1 MGLSPRRASLTKRKP
16 DPHSTA
22 RRQRRSR
29 LARLIGQSFV
39 GSGQGAAGCLEL
51 LVQVDNLTNIRMPAH
66 QHSV

>member
-1 MGLSPRRASLTKRKP
+1 LTNRNP
-16 DPHSTA
+16 DPHRTA

-51 LVQVDNLTNIRMPAH
+51 LVQVDNLSNIRMPAH

>member
-1 MGLSPRRASLTKRKP
+1 MTNRNP

-22 RRQRRSR
+22 RRPRRSR

-39 GSGQGAAGCLEL
+39 GSGQGAPGCLEL
-51 LVQVDNLTNIRMPAH
+51 LVQVDNLSNIRMLAH

>member
-1 MGLSPRRASLTKRKP
+1 MTNRNP
-16 DPHSTA
+16 DPHRTA

-29 LARLIGQSFV
+29 LARLIGLSFV

-51 LVQVDNLTNIRMPAH
+51 LVQVDNLSNIRMPAH